1 MSELTAVV
9 DQYAEKLDAL
19 LTRLV
24 PSQPTEVDFRRPVD
38 ELLNDFCEA
47 VGIQPM
53 SHTEYT
59 VASGRADTVF
69 NRLII
74 EYKRPGVL
82 GPNLTRR
89 AVRDATAQLVGY
101 MTSLAQ
107 GERHQLPRI
116 GGAVFDG
123 THVIFVRVREGHL
136 VVEDP
141 VSADRPALSR
151 LLHWMVAL
159 SSGVALTPE
168 NLVRDFS
175 IDQLRTQRILR
186 QFKSGLDSALANG
199 EPLTRGLFR
208 QWQLFFSESIDYQEA
223 FGGRKLEGLR
233 RFAHRAGIDV
243 RTAEDAERFFFVL
256 HTYFALL
263 VKLLGWLAL
272 SRHLGAKLGGPVF
285 GQLASRG
292 DDALRGQLEEMES
305 GGIFRQYGLVNLL
318 EGDFFLWYLHAWN
331 DDIACALRDLLN
343 RLDDYDPTT
352 LTIHPEETR
361 DLFKKLYHYLLPREV
376 RHNLGEYYTPDW
388 LAQRLLTQV
397 DNDFFTTDPARGAAQ
412 PTLRRKLRELR
423 WLDPACGS
431 GTFPILIIQRYL
443 EIGRELMVNEA
454 DLLEWITA
462 NIVGFDLNPLA
473 VMTARVNYLLAIADL
488 LEHRRGEVTI
498 PIYLADSIATPS
510 LPERQLDME
519 TGGGYRLTTAVGR
532 FLIPREAFEHDFDG
546 FCELLDR
553 SVRAGLSAQAFCQ
566 QATQELGLQLDTL
579 GQTILGELCGQLGD
593 LHRQGLNGLWAR
605 LIKNN
610 FAPLTVGRFDYVVG
624 NPPWI
629 NWEHLPDGY
638 REDTRDLWTR
648 YQLAGTFTG
657 GRPRLGAVK
666 VDISALMTY
675 VAMDAYLKP
684 RGRLGF
690 VITQAVFKTAGAGRG
705 FRRFAI
711 PQSKGPDIPLRVVH
725 VDDMVE
731 LQPFE
736 GASNRTTVA
745 ILDRGSPTR
754 YPVSYT
760 LWRKTRGLPR
770 GQGLTYDH
778 TLKEVFK
785 ITQRH
790 NLKAEPVQPD
800 DPTSSWLTAPKPAL
814 QGLRKVRG
822 ASPYAAHAGICTW
835 ANAVYFV
842 EKLMER
848 PDGLVVISNITEGT
862 KVEVPQVR
870 EVVEPDLLY
879 PLLRGRDVRR
889 WRAEPSGYIL
899 VPQDPTTPNRAYPE
913 AALQAHY
920 PRTYGY
926 LKRFEEVLRAR
937 SGYKQILSRRESE
950 FYGLMDIDDYT
961 FAPWKVV
968 WSRIASD
975 IMAAVVGC
983 YMEKPVLPQETITL
997 VVCATSPEAHF
1008 LCALMNS
1015 VAMNAVISMYSQR
1028 GGKSFGTPYTL
1039 ENIDIPKFQP
1049 RHPIHV
1055 RLAELSEEA
1064 HQLAESGDKGRVA
1077 EIEAEIDELAAGL
1090 WGLTKKELQ
1099 AIRNAL
1105 EIIS

>member
-1 MSELTAVV
+1 
-9 DQYAEKLDAL
+9 
-19 LTRLV
+19 
-24 PSQPTEVDFRRPVD
+24 
-38 ELLNDFCEA
+38 
-47 VGIQPM
+47 
-53 SHTEYT
+53 
-59 VASGRADTVF
+59 
-69 NRLII
+69 
-74 EYKRPGVL
+74 
-82 GPNLTRR
+82 
-89 AVRDATAQLVGY
+89 
-101 MTSLAQ
+101 
-107 GERHQLPRI
+107 
-116 GGAVFDG
+116 
-123 THVIFVRVREGHL
+123 
-136 VVEDP
+136 
-141 VSADRPALSR
+141 
-151 LLHWMVAL
+151 
-159 SSGVALTPE
+159 
-168 NLVRDFS
+168 
-175 IDQLRTQRILR
+175 
-186 QFKSGLDSALANG
+186 
-199 EPLTRGLFR
+199 
-208 QWQLFFSESIDYQEA
+208 
-223 FGGRKLEGLR
+223 
-233 RFAHRAGIDV
+233 
-243 RTAEDAERFFFVL
+243 
-256 HTYFALL
+256 
-263 VKLLGWLAL
+263 
-272 SRHLGAKLGGPVF
+272 
-285 GQLASRG
+285 QLASRG

-318 EGDFFLWYLHAWN
+318 EGDFFLWNLHAWN

-352 LTIHPEETR
+352 LTIPPEETR
-361 DLFKKLYHYLLPREV
+361 DLFKKLYHDLLPREV

-454 DLLEWITA
+454 DLLEWITT

-532 FLIPREAFEHDFDG
+532 FLIPREAFEHNFDG

-553 SVRAGLSAQAFCQ
+553 SVRAELSAQAFCQ

-579 GQTILGELCGQLGD
+579 GQTILGELCEQLGD

-648 YQLAGTFTG
+648 YGLAHG
-657 GRPRLGAVK
+657 GRLAIAK

-675 VAMDAYLKP
+675 IAMDAYLKP
-684 RGRLGF
+684 SGRLGF
-690 VITQAVFKTAGAGRG
+690 VITQAVFKTNWAGRG
-705 FRRFAI
+705 FRRFTI

-745 ILDRGSPTR
+745 ILDRDVPTR

-778 TLKEVFK
+778 TLEEVFK

-790 NLKAEPVQPD
+790 NLFAEPVSAD

-822 ASPYAAHAGICTW
+822 SSPLNAHEGVNSGG

-842 EKLMER
+842 ERLMER

-889 WRAEPSGYIL
+889 WNAEPSSHIVVVSREDGTIL
-899 VPQDPTTPNRAYPE
+899 GEEEMQRE
-913 AALQAHY
+913 Y
-920 PRTYGY
+920 PRTYAY
-926 LKRFEEVLRAR
+926 LGRFRDRLSAR
-937 SGYKQILSRRESE
+937 THPITRGALQRGAP
-950 FYGLMDIDDYT
+950 FFWFMGLACYT

-968 WSRIASD
+968 WKE
-975 IMAAVVGC
+975 MADSLTCAVVGC
-983 YMEKPVLPQETITL
+983 SDGKPVVPDHKIMLIDFERQE
-997 VVCATSPEAHF
+997 EAF
-1008 LCALMNS
+1008 YAAAALNSASARLLC
-1015 VAMNAVISMYSQR
+1015 R
-1028 GGKSFGTPYTL
+1028 GYAIGVQMDPHIA
-1039 ENIDIPKFQP
+1039 ENIAVPAFDGSDL
-1049 RHPIHV
+1049 HV
-1055 RLAELSEEA
+1055 RLAELSRAAHEA
-1064 HQLAESGDKGRVA
+1064 AAAGDNERVA
-1077 EIEAEIDELAAGL
+1077 EIEAEIDELAAEL
-1090 WGLTKKELQ
+1090 WGLTQKELQ
-1099 AIRNAL
+1099 DIRDAL
-1105 EIIS
+1105 KIIS

>member
-1 MSELTAVV
+1 MSDPAAIV
-9 DQYAEKLDAL
+9 DQYADKLSAL
-19 LTRLV
+19 LARLV
-24 PSQPTEVDFRRPVD
+24 PSQPTEADFRRPVD
-38 ELLNDFCEA
+38 ELLDEFCDA
-47 VGIQPM
+47 ARVQPM

-59 VASGRADTVF
+59 VASGRADAVF

-89 AVRDATAQLVGY
+89 AANQATEQLIGY

-107 GERHQLPRI
+107 RERHVLPRM

-123 THVIFVRVREGHL
+123 THVIFVRVREGHP
-136 VVEDP
+136 VVEEP
-141 VSADRPALSR
+141 VPADRPALSR

-168 NLVRDFS
+168 NLVNDFS

-186 QFKSGLDSALANG
+186 QLKGALDEALANG
-199 EPLTRGLFR
+199 EPLAANLFR
-208 QWQLFFSESIDYQEA
+208 QWRLFFSESIDYQEA

-233 RFAHRAGIDV
+233 KFAHRAGIGV
-243 RTAEDAERFFFVL
+243 KTPEDAERFFFVL

-285 GQLASRG
+285 GQLASLD

-318 EGDFFLWYLHAWN
+318 EGDFFLWYLRAWN
-331 DDIACALRDLLN
+331 DDIAQALRDLLN

-388 LAQRLLTQV
+388 LAQRLLSQV
-397 DNDFFTTDPARGAAQ
+397 DNEFFTANPSRSSVQDR
-412 PTLRRKLRELR
+412 LRRRLRELR

-431 GTFPILIIQRYL
+431 GTFLLLIIRRYIEL
-443 EIGRELMVNEA
+443 GRELMVPEA

-462 NIVGFDLNPLA
+462 NIMGFDLNPLA

-488 LEHRRGEVTI
+488 LEHRRGEVAL
-498 PIYLADSIATPS
+498 PVYLADSIATPS

-519 TGGGYRLTTAVGR
+519 TGNAYRLTTAVGR
-532 FLIPREAFEHDFDG
+532 FLIPRETFEHDFDG

-553 SVRAGLSAQAFCQ
+553 SVHAGLSPQAFCQ
-566 QATQELGLQLDTL
+566 RVTRELGLELDTF
-579 GQTILGELCGQLGD
+579 GQATLAELCGQLAE
-593 LHRQGLNGLWAR
+593 LHQQGLNGLWAR

-675 VAMDAYLKP
+675 VAMDAYLRPK
-684 RGRLGF
+684 GRLGF

-705 FRRFAI
+705 FRHFAI
-711 PQSKGPDIPLRVVH
+711 PQGRGPDIPLRVVH

-736 GASNRTTVA
+736 GASNRTTVV
-745 ILDRGSPTR
+745 ILDKGAPTR
-754 YPVSYT
+754 YPVPYT
-760 LWRKTRGLPR
+760 LWRKKRGLPR

-778 TLKEVFK
+778 SLEEVAE
-785 ITQRH
+785 ITRRH
-790 NLKAEPVQPD
+790 SLAAEPVQPD
-800 DPTSSWLTAPKPAL
+800 DPTSSWLTAPRAAL
-814 QGLRKVRG
+814 QGLRKLRA
-822 ASPYAAHAGICTW
+822 ASPYRAHAGAYSGG

-848 PDGLVVISNITEGT
+848 PDGLVVISNITEGAR
-862 KVEVPQVR
+862 VQVPQVR
-870 EVVEPDLLY
+870 EAVEPDLLY
-879 PLLRGRDVRR
+879 PLLRGRDISR
-889 WRAEPSGYIL
+889 WRAEPSACIL
-899 VPQDPTTPNRAYPE
+899 VPQDPTTPNRAYAE
-913 AALQAHY
+913 AALQADY

-926 LKRFEEVLRAR
+926 LKRFEELLRNR
-937 SGYKQILSRRESE
+937 SGFKQILSRRESE
-950 FYGLMDIDDYT
+950 FYGLMDIDHYT

-968 WSRIASD
+968 WRE
-975 IMAAVVGC
+975 MADSLTCAVVGC
-983 YMEKPVLPQETITL
+983 SHGKPIVPDHKVMLIDFERQE
-997 VVCATSPEAHF
+997 EAF
-1008 LCALMNS
+1008 YTAAAFNSAPARLLCLGYAIGVQMDPHI
-1015 VAMNAVISMYSQR
+1015 A
-1028 GGKSFGTPYTL
+1028 
-1039 ENIDIPKFQP
+1039 ENIAVPAFDGSDL
-1049 RHPIHV
+1049 HV
-1055 RLAELSEEA
+1055 RLAELSQAAHEAASAGDEE
-1064 HQLAESGDKGRVA
+1064 RVA
-1077 EIEAEIDELAAGL
+1077 EIEAEIDDLAAEL
-1090 WGLTKKELQ
+1090 WGLTEKELA
-1099 AIRNAL
+1099 AIRSAL
-1105 EIIS
+1105 EIMS